1 MKKKNISLIILGL
14 VPCIASAQT
23 VNEGIL
29 SVMPGTEMGTVA
41 EFINEKKGD
50 FTNDGTVYFFN
61 NFTNEG
67 IYSISKNAKT
77 GKVVF
82 SRYENETGVQ
92 TISGN
97 SFTEFYDVVLN
108 NP

>member
-50 FTNDGTVYFFN
+50 FTNDGTVYL
-61 NFTNEG
+61 
-67 IYSISKNAKT
+67 SI
-77 GKVVF
+77 
-82 SRYENETGVQ
+82 ENHR
-92 TISGN
+92 
-97 SFTEFYDVVLN
+97 LWRW
-108 NP
+108 